1 MEVIYLISLTPTD
14 LLHVTGEYVCY
25 DRNIAEIAL
34 KKLADR
40 KDMSLEAF
48 EAYAESV
55 FTDKICTA
63 LIQSMLVD
71 RGIEEERVSD
81 ELIRT
86 VFGSIF
92 SNDGDAEGIVDFNC
106 SFRAPLIG
114 IGAPA
119 ENWLTKA
126 ASQLKCEIIIPRDS
140 EVANAIGTVS
150 GNINESLEALI
161 RYDFHTQKYIAHL
174 PDRRVMFD
182 ELDEAER
189 FVEKELVMCGR
200 DFAEKMGVS
209 KYSTDISKEV
219 IESEGY
225 CTSDRTFI
233 ELRMKM
239 AISAN
244 AKYIGH

>member
-114 IGAPA
+114 IGA
-119 ENWLTKA
+119 
-126 ASQLKCEIIIPRDS
+126 
-140 EVANAIGTVS
+140 VS
-150 GNINESLEALI
+150 YTHLDVYKRQQHNG
-161 RYDFHTQKYIAHL
+161 FTIAHS
-174 PDRRVMFD
+174 D
-182 ELDEAER
+182 E
-189 FVEKELVMCGR
+189 
-200 DFAEKMGVS
+200 
-209 KYSTDISKEV
+209 DIEITIYKIDKIFKLSLIHIYAAATE
-219 IESEGY
+219 
-225 CTSDRTFI
+225 
-233 ELRMKM
+233 
-239 AISAN
+239 
-244 AKYIGH
+244 